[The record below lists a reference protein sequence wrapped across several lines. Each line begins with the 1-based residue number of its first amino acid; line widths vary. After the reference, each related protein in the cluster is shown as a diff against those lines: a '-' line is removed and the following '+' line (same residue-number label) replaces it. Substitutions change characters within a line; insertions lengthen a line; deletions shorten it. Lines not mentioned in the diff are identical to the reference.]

1 MIRNHAL
8 ALYNLNI
15 ISQILYYIPFQTP
28 LRIVSH
34 FLERAYRNPN
44 KKKYIILQNDSIP
57 IMEYLRI
64 LGNPQQ
70 GYIFTPSA
78 PSLIS
83 NSPQQI
89 HTLNPF
95 LFSER
100 NDNVGIINFS
110 SIAGQYFNF
119 LHSLGSGIMGST
131 FSVALKNVNYP
142 LEMAIKVSPL
152 IRPQEYF
159 IFMAMLYGNT
169 YPEILQYLL
178 DNQMIQTLSQIGYYS
193 FFYIFNNG
201 LDPFR
206 YIWLDIIDSLGRDNT
221 AFSVLYWTFFEH
233 VDNNIFEGIENHV
246 YSPPGFTAQNIL
258 ELVNALER
266 TPTYLKMN
274 AYQKKMI
281 YGLYKSIYF
290 MFIGETDALS
300 DTLQELIIEYMNH
313 LVTMDNS
320 PIRTEAIISYVASLL
335 YLNGESP
342 YFPIVYTSFEALFDF
357 VQYKDDDIRTRT
369 NPFFTESLQ
378 NIIRSNNII
387 PPYIQAMRPPCQF
400 LLMEVMDGGLD
411 DYTNTLISNINNAS
425 AQTLYQSLIDV
436 LSLYFQIVTMFI
448 VFNNT
453 LRGIHAD
460 AHAGNILFKTT
471 YEQEGKYVDSIFFN
485 ISETD
490 IYYKVP
496 LYLGRILKLIDMERA
511 SIKVGD
517 NDQTITS
524 PGFDHPPF
532 SINRKDPINDIIRA
546 THELSKKMRN
556 SLRMDRLVPLF
567 KNDSASFNMYRR
579 IIVLADAIED
589 CNYRQ
594 NINTPPKNAAH
605 LASNTLSTLI
615 SNACGDDGDC
625 YLNYFYSFFQEGQT
639 ICPSIVKNSYCLL
652 TFFEPFKINYHP
664 HDERKDVI
672 IYTIPHSPRLRGF
685 CVEYPIPK

>member
-1 MIRNHAL
+1 
-8 ALYNLNI
+8 
-15 ISQILYYIPFQTP
+15 
-28 LRIVSH
+28 
-34 FLERAYRNPN
+34 
-44 KKKYIILQNDSIP
+44 
-57 IMEYLRI
+57 
-64 LGNPQQ
+64 
-70 GYIFTPSA
+70 
-78 PSLIS
+78 
-83 NSPQQI
+83 
-89 HTLNPF
+89 
-95 LFSER
+95 
-100 NDNVGIINFS
+100 
-110 SIAGQYFNF
+110 
-119 LHSLGSGIMGST
+119 
-131 FSVALKNVNYP
+131 
-142 LEMAIKVSPL
+142 
-152 IRPQEYF
+152 
-159 IFMAMLYGNT
+159 
-169 YPEILQYLL
+169 
-178 DNQMIQTLSQIGYYS
+178 
-193 FFYIFNNG
+193 
-201 LDPFR
+201 
-206 YIWLDIIDSLGRDNT
+206 
-221 AFSVLYWTFFEH
+221 
-233 VDNNIFEGIENHV
+233 
-246 YSPPGFTAQNIL
+246 
-258 ELVNALER
+258 
-266 TPTYLKMN
+266 
-274 AYQKKMI
+274 
-281 YGLYKSIYF
+281 
-290 MFIGETDALS
+290 
-300 DTLQELIIEYMNH
+300 
-313 LVTMDNS
+313 
-320 PIRTEAIISYVASLL
+320 
-335 YLNGESP
+335 
-342 YFPIVYTSFEALFDF
+342 
-357 VQYKDDDIRTRT
+357 
-369 NPFFTESLQ
+369 
-378 NIIRSNNII
+378 
-387 PPYIQAMRPPCQF
+387 MRPPCQF

-517 NDQTITS
+517 NNQIITS